1 MLSCHGN
8 RAAVNDAGSMPPDDT
23 LWFDLLDPTAD
34 EHARVERA
42 TGLSLPERERISGI
56 ELSGRVLLDGDS
68 LRLNVPYFTSGED
81 TAPTP
86 LGLILTPIRL
96 VSLRYTES
104 AAFAT
109 AGDKLRA
116 VPKASSAVALAI
128 LLESIVGDIADH
140 IEDVAANVG
149 QMSTRLF
156 AGKRRHDG
164 ALRALLGEIG
174 RVEARLTKARL
185 SSTGLLRIV
194 MFAHESGVEWIPK
207 SEMARLHAVQKD
219 LEVLCELD
227 TQLTDK
233 LQFLLDAALGF
244 ISIEQNDVMKVFTVA
259 SVAAIPPVILAG
271 IWGMNFQHMPELH
284 PVYAYPLALAAIALS
299 IVVPLAW
306 FKRRGWI

>member
-1 MLSCHGN
+1 MLTLHGH
-8 RAAVNDAGSMPPDDT
+8 RAAADGAAPDDAA
-23 LWFDLLDPTAD
+23 LWFDLFDPGTD
-34 EHARVERA
+34 ERTRVERA
-42 TGLSLPERERISGI
+42 TGLALPDRERISGI
-56 ELSGRVLLDGDS
+56 ELSRRVLLDGDS
-68 LRLNVPYFTSGED
+68 LRLNVPYFTGDEGR
-81 TAPTP
+81 APTP
-86 LGLILTPIRL
+86 LGLVLAPDRL
-96 VSLRYTES
+96 VSLRYAES
-104 AAFAT
+104 TAFAT

-116 VPKASSAVALAI
+116 QPKASGAVAFAI

-149 QMSTRLF
+149 RMSTRLF
-156 AGKRRHDG
+156 AETRRRDT

-174 RVEARLTKARL
+174 RVEARLTRARL

-284 PVYAYPLALAAIALS
+284 PAYAYPLALAAIALS
-299 IVVPLAW
+299 ILVPLAW